1 MQFSQTLPR
10 IMTKINLETT
20 ILIFLMVGLNS
31 CSDKENDRIFINGK
45 IEGKKAEKVEFT
57 TPINGKWFYGNK
69 TTIATDSIGTFK
81 IEMDIEEPSFITI
94 YSSGKAGILLVE
106 PSMTYDVNYDFK
118 TKQKRFSSLSADSI
132 GQNLYNTLPPP
143 DFNLFDIGAFL
154 QDSIPA
160 KISSKIN
167 EFKEKEISKFDK
179 LLEKGKISNGFHKLS
194 VLDRECYYQAVETRV
209 ANLLLGKFFLEK
221 NTDGINDVREFWK
234 KKLDITKLTESDY
247 TRSPWY
253 YTLVDNLIRF
263 EQLSAEKFNF
273 ENLNQSFQTIDN
285 YENNIKQAKTYL
297 SGEKLEYYLASYIF
311 FQSWASKDNSKDIIK
326 IYDQFKREYPDSRYH
341 EYLITSVRPIID
353 FHEKLENAPT
363 NEKIQLVKNQEN
375 IDTFDELIK
384 ELRGKKIF
392 VDIWGTWCGPCKKEF
407 QLKDKY
413 AEILKSKE
421 IIVLYICEGKNSKKK
436 NWSEMIEFYELEGQ
450 HIFTNE
456 KLLADIHDRFGKNGF
471 AYPRYLLVDEN
482 GKVVKEEASY
492 PSKTEQL
499 EKEINEN
506 YVW

>member
-1 MQFSQTLPR
+1 M
-10 IMTKINLETT
+10 
-20 ILIFLMVGLNS
+20 
-31 CSDKENDRIFINGK
+31 
-45 IEGKKAEKVEFT
+45 
-57 TPINGKWFYGNK
+57 
-69 TTIATDSIGTFK
+69 
-81 IEMDIEEPSFITI
+81 
-94 YSSGKAGILLVE
+94 
-106 PSMTYDVNYDFK
+106 
-118 TKQKRFSSLSADSI
+118 
-132 GQNLYNTLPPP
+132 
-143 DFNLFDIGAFL
+143 
-154 QDSIPA
+154 
-160 KISSKIN
+160 
-167 EFKEKEISKFDK
+167 
-179 LLEKGKISNGFHKLS
+179 
-194 VLDRECYYQAVETRV
+194 
-209 ANLLLGKFFLEK
+209 
-221 NTDGINDVREFWK
+221 
-234 KKLDITKLTESDY
+234 
-247 TRSPWY
+247 
-253 YTLVDNLIRF
+253 
-263 EQLSAEKFNF
+263 
-273 ENLNQSFQTIDN
+273 
-285 YENNIKQAKTYL
+285 
-297 SGEKLEYYLASYIF
+297 
-311 FQSWASKDNSKDIIK
+311 
-326 IYDQFKREYPDSRYH
+326 
-341 EYLITSVRPIID
+341 
-353 FHEKLENAPT
+353 
-363 NEKIQLVKNQEN
+363 VKNQEN

>member
-1 MQFSQTLPR
+1 M
-10 IMTKINLETT
+10 
-20 ILIFLMVGLNS
+20 
-31 CSDKENDRIFINGK
+31 
-45 IEGKKAEKVEFT
+45 
-57 TPINGKWFYGNK
+57 
-69 TTIATDSIGTFK
+69 
-81 IEMDIEEPSFITI
+81 
-94 YSSGKAGILLVE
+94 
-106 PSMTYDVNYDFK
+106 
-118 TKQKRFSSLSADSI
+118 
-132 GQNLYNTLPPP
+132 
-143 DFNLFDIGAFL
+143 
-154 QDSIPA
+154 
-160 KISSKIN
+160 
-167 EFKEKEISKFDK
+167 
-179 LLEKGKISNGFHKLS
+179 
-194 VLDRECYYQAVETRV
+194 
-209 ANLLLGKFFLEK
+209 
-221 NTDGINDVREFWK
+221 
-234 KKLDITKLTESDY
+234 
-247 TRSPWY
+247 
-253 YTLVDNLIRF
+253 
-263 EQLSAEKFNF
+263 SAEKFNF

-311 FQSWASKDNSKDIIK
+311 FQSWASKDNSKDIIN
-326 IYDQFKREYPDSRYH
+326 IYDQFKREYPDSRYQ

-353 FHEKLENAPT
+353 FHEKPENAPT

-392 VDIWGTWCGPCKKEF
+392 VDIWGNWCGPCKKEF

-421 IIVLYICEGKNSKKK
+421 IIILYICEGKNSKKK

-482 GKVVKEEASY
+482 GKVVNEQASY

-499 EKEINEN
+499 EKEIKEN